1 LPQSAK
7 RGKERYPPSAISN
20 GAARMAVFRFVAAL
34 FALIGVVAFV
44 ADMTPRLSGT
54 GPFVSTA
61 LETQWEQISPNTLK
75 SARESLSSSLSPAAW
90 RGLEAA
96 VLRFPTWGVFGT
108 LALLF
113 GFVGRRRHRINV
125 FVN

>member
-1 LPQSAK
+1 MEGYPFSAV
-7 RGKERYPPSAISN
+7 SN
-20 GAARMAVFRFVAAL
+20 GATRMAVFRFIAAL
-34 FALIGVVAFV
+34 FTLIAIVAFV
-44 ADMTPRLSGT
+44 ADVTPRLSGT

-75 SARESLSSSLSPAAW
+75 SARESLNSVSPAAW

-96 VLRFPTWGVFGT
+96 VLGFPTWGVFGT
-108 LALLF
+108 LALLC
-113 GFVGRRRHRINV
+113 GIIGRRRHRINV